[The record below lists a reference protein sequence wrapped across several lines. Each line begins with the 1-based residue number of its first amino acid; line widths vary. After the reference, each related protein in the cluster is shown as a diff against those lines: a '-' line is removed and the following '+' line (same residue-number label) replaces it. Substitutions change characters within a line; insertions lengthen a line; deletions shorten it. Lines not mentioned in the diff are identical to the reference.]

1 MENTNQTQ
9 SALDAG
15 RRMMEPKTVMIEG
28 VPHLVHH
35 RDLSVTQHEEL
46 LATPN
51 ALKENVN
58 LHNVES
64 FMEYFNNF
72 ADAHSHIFV
81 DAENAKFKAIL
92 DYHVAADSPSWNRH
106 TVEYKFPK
114 TIEWTKWLQ
123 YNSIRMEQ
131 EDFALFIEDNIKE
144 VVEPDGATMLEIAS
158 SLQAKNNVSF
168 KSAKRLDNGETQFDY
183 REDIESTAGAQ
194 GQFSIPNEIKIALKP
209 FQGSETYNV
218 TARFRYRINN
228 GSLVMWYDIIR
239 PHAIIED
246 AIKDAVEKVKTEI
259 KTGVVLMGDCPA

>member
-1 MENTNQTQ
+1 MESTNQTQ
-9 SALDAG
+9 SALEAG

-28 VPHLVHH
+28 VPHLAHH
-35 RDLSVTQHEEL
+35 RDLSVTKHEQL
-46 LATPN
+46 LAAPN

-58 LHNVES
+58 LHSVES

-72 ADAHSHIFV
+72 ADEASAIFV
-81 DAENAKFKAIL
+81 DADNAKFKAIL
-92 DYHVAADSPSWNRH
+92 DYHVDAQSPRWNRH
-106 TVEYKFPK
+106 TVTYQFPK
-114 TIEWTKWLQ
+114 TVEWSKWLA
-123 YNSIRMEQ
+123 NNGTKMTQ

-183 REDIESTAGAQ
+183 REDIESTAGAH

-218 TARFRYRINN
+218 TARFRYRINSGN
-228 GSLVMWYDIIR
+228 LVMWYDIIR

-246 AIKDAVEKVKTEI
+246 AINDAVEKVQSEI
-259 KTGVVLMGDCPA
+259 KKGFVLMGDCPA